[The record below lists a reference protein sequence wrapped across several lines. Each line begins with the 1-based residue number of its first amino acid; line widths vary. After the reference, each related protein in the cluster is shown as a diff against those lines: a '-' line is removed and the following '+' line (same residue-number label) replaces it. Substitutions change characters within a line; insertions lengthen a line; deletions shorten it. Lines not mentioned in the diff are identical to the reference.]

1 MGWSEGPFMG
11 FDTETTGVKPAID
24 RIVTAACVEWRH
36 GQTREQTWLADP
48 GVPIPEPAQQ
58 VHGIS
63 TEYAR
68 EHGRP
73 LEQVVTEVAQVLEA
87 CGQAQIPVVI
97 YNASFDLPLLDHHLE
112 RLGLPIMRE
121 RVEFLPIIDPLVLD
135 RALDRYRKGKRT
147 LGALAEFY
155 QVRGEDNLHDALV
168 DVRQTIAVLRALCAA
183 YPQLE
188 QMDLRQL
195 QDYQRD
201 QYREWAQHFNQY
213 LLSKGRSADVNEEWL
228 A

>member
-1 MGWSEGPFMG
+1 MSWIEGPFMG
-11 FDTETTGVKPAID
+11 FDTETTGVKPASD

-48 GVPIPEPAQQ
+48 GIPIPEPAQQ

-63 TEYAR
+63 TDYAR

-112 RLGLPIMRE
+112 RLGLPTMRE
-121 RVEFLPIIDPLVLD
+121 
-135 RALDRYRKGKRT
+135 RALDRYRRGKRT
-147 LGALAEFY
+147 LEALAEFY

-183 YPQLE
+183 YPQLG

-201 QYREWAQHFNQY
+201 QHREWAQHFNQF
-213 LLSKGRSADVNEEWL
+213 LLSKGRNPDVNEEWL